1 LIDAVIDTKGK
12 VVEMRAI
19 SGRPLLIPVALA
31 AVNKWNYERL
41 YWNGQPIEVQL
52 IGL

>member
-31 AVNKWNYERL
+31 AVN
-41 YWNGQPIEVQL
+41 NGEMSRCT
-52 IGL
+52 GTANR